1 MMRRAG
7 AAWLAAGAAAALL
20 CLPLLALNAFALPQ
34 ADDFCLAALWR
45 AQGVWDGY
53 WSFWRDWTA
62 RLPLVPAMM
71 APAALAD
78 GLGLPLVAAYRL
90 VLAAL
95 ALVLLLGLRWSAGLL
110 LPGVIGWRRWVVA
123 LVLLAA
129 LLAGARSP
137 RDLLLWLGASSYYLP
152 AGLALGLCFPLLL
165 RPRGGWAAPPLALLA
180 GLAVEFGG
188 PAVALIALAARLSG
202 GRPRPCLAAAL
213 AGLGGTAF
221 LLLAPA
227 TAARQAAG
235 VGGDWLRALWQAP
248 LETLGFLAFT
258 FSSPAMLGWLLLMLL
273 AGARGTP
280 AARPPLRPVALLVLA
295 LPLVAFAL
303 GLGGAGLVLPARGQ
317 QALQLALL
325 LPLSW
330 LALRLG
336 EWLRRPL
343 APRLGCFAALL
354 LLAGPNHWVALAE
367 LPAAA
372 RYAAAGEARLAALAQ
387 PGEALLTPL
396 PDYPQLL
403 HQEDLSTDPDY
414 WINRCAADY
423 FGRPA
428 LALFAAAPPGRQPW
442 WFLWP
447 FPPH

>member
-1 MMRRAG
+1 MIRRG
-7 AAWLAAGAAAALL
+7 RGAWLAAGVAALLL
-20 CLPLLALNAFALPQ
+20 CLPLLALIAFALPQ

-45 AQGVWDGY
+45 ARGFWDGY
-53 WSFWRDWTA
+53 WAFWRDWTA

-95 ALVLLLGLRWSAGLL
+95 ALILVLALRWSAGLL
-110 LPGVIGWRRWVVA
+110 LPQVTGWRRWVVA
-123 LVLLAA
+123 AVLLAA

-152 AGLALGLCFPLLL
+152 AGLALGLCFLLLL

-188 PAVALIALAARLSG
+188 PATALIALAARLSG
-202 GRPRPCLAAAL
+202 GRTRPCLAVVL
-213 AGLGGTAF
+213 AGLAGTAF

-227 TAARQAAG
+227 TGVRQAAG
-235 VGGDWLRALWQAP
+235 TEGDWLRALWQAP

-258 FSSPAMLGWLLLMLL
+258 VSSPAMLGWLLLVLL
-273 AGARGTP
+273 AGARCMP
-280 AARPPLRPVALLVLA
+280 ARLPLWPSALLVVA
-295 LPLVAFAL
+295 LPLAAFAL
-303 GLGGAGLVLPARGQ
+303 GLGGAGLVLPARAQ
-317 QALQLALL
+317 QTLQLALL
-325 LPLSW
+325 PPLSW
-330 LALRLG
+330 LALRSG
-336 EWLRRPL
+336 ERLRLRL
-343 APRLGCFAALL
+343 SPRLAWLAALL
-354 LLAGPNHWVALAE
+354 LLAGPNQWVALAE
-367 LPAAA
+367 LPAAT
-372 RYAAAGEARLAALAQ
+372 RYAAAGEARLAALAG
-387 PGEALLTPL
+387 PGAATLAPL
-396 PDYPQLL
+396 PDYPALL
-403 HQEDLSTDPDY
+403 HQEDLGVDPAD

-423 FGRPA
+423 FGRPSLA
-428 LALFAAAPPGRQPW
+428 LAAAAPPGLQPW